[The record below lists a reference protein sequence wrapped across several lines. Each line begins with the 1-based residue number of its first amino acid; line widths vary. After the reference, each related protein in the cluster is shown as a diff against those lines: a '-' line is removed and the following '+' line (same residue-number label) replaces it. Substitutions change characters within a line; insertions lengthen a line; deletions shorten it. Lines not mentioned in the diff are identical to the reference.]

1 MLIRDIAGYIEQIAP
16 LSLQEPYDNSGLL
29 CGSPY
34 GETESALL
42 CIDVTEAVV
51 DEAINKKAG
60 LIISHH
66 PLIFSPIKK
75 LTGSNYA
82 ERTLIKAIRNDVAV
96 YAAHTNLDVIWTGV
110 SRKMCEKL
118 GLKNLK
124 VLQPKEDNLRK
135 LVFFV
140 PEEHASNVREAIFEA
155 GAGSIGDYD
164 QCSFNTPGEGSFRG
178 SENTD
183 PFVGKKGELHFEKE
197 IRVETIF
204 QAAAQGN
211 IIQAMMEAHTYEE
224 VAYDIYP
231 LLNKDR
237 RTGMGMTGELEDPLT
252 ETVFLDLL
260 KEVFTVPHIRHTRLL
275 ERPIRRVAL
284 CGGSGLPLLKQAIG
298 SKSDVYVTADVK
310 YHQFFDAEDRILL
323 ADIGHFESE
332 QFTTEIIYELLN
344 KKFPTFAFHFS
355 EVKTNPINYY

>member
-1 MLIRDIAGYIEQIAP
+1 MLIRDIVRYIESIAP
-16 LSLQEPYDNSGLL
+16 VSLQEPYDNSGLL
-29 CGSPY
+29 CGSP
-34 GETESALL
+34 ESQIDSALI
-42 CIDVTEAVV
+42 CIDVTEALV
-51 DEAINKKAG
+51 DEALKKKAG
-60 LIISHH
+60 LIIAHH

-75 LTGSNYA
+75 LTGKNYV

-118 GLKNLK
+118 GLQNLK
-124 VLQPKEDNLRK
+124 ILLPKEDNLRK

-140 PEEHASNVREAIFEA
+140 PQDHASGVREAIFNA
-155 GAGSIGDYD
+155 GAGTIGDYD

-178 SENTD
+178 SDNTD

-197 IRVETIF
+197 TRVETIF
-204 QAAAQGN
+204 QAAAQGK
-211 IIQAMMEAHTYEE
+211 IITAMLEAHPYEE

-231 LLNKDR
+231 LLNKDH
-237 RTGMGMTGELEDPLT
+237 RTGMGMSGELADPLS
-252 ETVFLDLL
+252 ETAFLEMLKKVF
-260 KEVFTVPHIRHTRLL
+260 EVPCIRHSPLL

-284 CGGSGLPLLKQAIG
+284 CGGSGIPLLKQAIS
-298 SKSDVYVTADVK
+298 SKSDIYVTSDVK
-310 YHQFFDAEDRILL
+310 YHQFFDAEDKILL

>member
-1 MLIRDIAGYIEQIAP
+1 MLIRDIIGYIESIAP

-29 CGSPY
+29 CGSAS
-34 GETESALL
+34 GETDSALL

-51 DEAINKKAG
+51 DEALRKKTG
-60 LIISHH
+60 MIISHH

-75 LTGSNYA
+75 LTGKNYS

-110 SRKMCEKL
+110 NRKICEKL
-118 GLKNLK
+118 GLQNLTI
-124 VLQPKEDNLRK
+124 LQPKEDNLRK

-140 PEEHASNVREAIFEA
+140 PQDHASGLREAIFNA

-178 SENTD
+178 SENSD

-204 QAAAQGN
+204 RVALQGKIVAA
-211 IIQAMMEAHTYEE
+211 MLEAHPYQE

-231 LLNKDR
+231 LMNKDH
-237 RTGMGMTGELEDPLT
+237 RTGMGMMGELEDPLS
-252 ETVFLDLL
+252 ETAFLDLL
-260 KEVFTVPHIRHTRLL
+260 KEVFAVPHIRHTRLL
-275 ERPIRRVAL
+275 ERPISRVAV
-284 CGGSGLPLLKQAIG
+284 CGGSGISLMRQAIS
-298 SKSDVYVTADVK
+298 SKSDIYITADVK
-310 YHQFFDAEDRILL
+310 YHQFFDAEDSIVL

-332 QFTTEIIYELLN
+332 QFTTEIIYELLS